1 MIGGKWYRLLS
12 RTSGSVIVLQ
22 DQYGDAAA
30 MPIGYILFQDEYTL
44 PSDCQQMER
53 FWPGFTWGPPPA
65 MCSFEMLREVQN
77 TINTPQNYPRYAA
90 VKNNRIVFW
99 PYPSTVHDLRFTY
112 YQQPAVLVNST
123 DVANWDALQS
133 EVLYRAIDYEL
144 AIRYTSV
151 KAGDVAQTFA
161 TSTSALAKAI
171 TRDKESPHR
180 DSMVRGGRRP
190 SIGDRT
196 IPPS

>member
-1 MIGGKWYRLLS
+1 M
-12 RTSGSVIVLQ
+12 
-22 DQYGDAAA
+22 
-30 MPIGYILFQDEYTL
+30 
-44 PSDCQQMER
+44 
-53 FWPGFTWGPPPA
+53 
-65 MCSFEMLREVQN
+65 
-77 TINTPQNYPRYAA
+77 
-90 VKNNRIVFW
+90 
-99 PYPSTVHDLRFTY
+99 
-112 YQQPAVLVNST
+112 NST

-161 TSTSALAKAI
+161 TYTSALAKAI

-180 DSMVRGGRRP
+180 DSMARGGRRQT
-190 SIGDRT
+190 IGDRT